1 MSVAS
6 MQSTSDPRVA
16 VLQVGARLHYAVP
29 AVYAG
34 ANALCRLYTD
44 ACASVG
50 ALALA
55 RRVLPAPLR
64 SAGVRRLLG
73 RTLPAEVPPELV
85 RVETL
90 AMLWEQLRL
99 RIAGGPDALQ
109 TTHERLRRRL
119 LRDRFDAANCLY
131 CLDNGDLAL
140 MSAARRAGLAVVYEQ
155 IICPSVGRILRQ
167 ERERF
172 PGIET
177 QDPEELVEAGIA
189 RDVEVFRLAQAVVCG
204 SEFVRDDVAALAG
217 PLARPAVV
225 PYGVNAEWLELPRA
239 PILGRILFVG
249 AVGLRKGSHYLAE
262 ATRLL
267 EARGVQCQVRVVGPY
282 DPEVIARPEFHGPTY
297 VGQVPRELVRSE
309 FAQADVF
316 VLPTLAEGCAIVHL
330 EALACGLPVV
340 TTPNCGSQV
349 RDGQEGF
356 IVPIR
361 DARALADRLEQLIS
375 DRALRARMSHEAT
388 QRARELSWTHF
399 GQRLMA
405 ATREALQTP
414 FQDRAVQ
421 P

>member
-1 MSVAS
+1 MQAS
-6 MQSTSDPRVA
+6 SEPRVV

-34 ANALCRLYTD
+34 ANALCGLYTD

-55 RRVLPAPLR
+55 RRVIPAPLR
-64 SAGVRRLLG
+64 SAGLRRLLG
-73 RTLPAEVPPELV
+73 RTLPAEVPRELV

-90 AMLWEQLRL
+90 ATLWEQLQL
-99 RIAGGPDALQ
+99 RIAREPDALMR
-109 TTHERLRRRL
+109 THERLRHRL
-119 LRDRFDAANCLY
+119 LRDGFAGANCLY

-140 MSAARRAGLAVVYEQ
+140 MRAARRAGLAVVYEQ
-155 IICPSVGRILRQ
+155 IICPSVGRILRE
-167 ERERF
+167 ERARF
-172 PGIET
+172 PGIEA
-177 QDPEELVEAGIA
+177 QDPEALVEAGIA

-204 SEFVRDDVAALAG
+204 SEFVRGDVAALAG
-217 PLARPAVV
+217 PVPRSVVV
-225 PYGVNAEWLELPRA
+225 PYGVNSEWLELPRA
-239 PILGRILFVG
+239 PVLGRVLFVG
-249 AVGLRKGSHYLAE
+249 RVGLRKGSHYLAE

-267 EARGVQCQVRVVGPY
+267 KSRGVECEVRVVGPY
-282 DPEVIARPEFHGPTY
+282 DPEVIARPEFQGPTY
-297 VGQVPRELVRSE
+297 VGQVPRELVRAE

-316 VLPTLAEGCAIVHL
+316 VLPTLAEGCAIAHL

-361 DARALADRLEQLIS
+361 DARALAERLEQLIC
-375 DRALRARMSHEAT
+375 DRTLRARMSLNAT
-388 QRARELSWTHF
+388 ERARELSWSRF

-405 ATREALQTP
+405 VTREALHGP
-414 FQDRAVQ
+414 AESRVQ